1 MEEHIK
7 SEHRIIIIDGMRI
20 HVQLA
25 GLGQP
30 LILVHGLGG
39 PLMWQRVIE
48 PLSHDFRVV
57 VVDLPGFGDSECLR
71 EPYSTIHYAEFLFN
85 FLNVLKIERAT
96 LVGISYGAQIA
107 VHVAHQHPDWVEK
120 LVLISSTG
128 LMTYTALMNN
138 TLFWVIFSSIAKHIV
153 LKSKW
158 LTCGIAR
165 LSFYN
170 IRSRPKD
177 LCDKYYAQLS
187 PTGKR
192 DALLNGMRNSVTKDP
207 TFCTKLSELRTPTL
221 IVWGKQDR
229 TVPSGYA
236 SRFQQCIPHSEVRIF
251 RDCAH
256 SLPLEKPQEL
266 CDAIAQFIK
275 SNSFLTI
282 ER

>member
-1 MEEHIK
+1 MEEKITP
-7 SEHRIIIIDGMRI
+7 EHRTIIIDGMRI

-25 GLGQP
+25 GFGQP
-30 LILVHGLGG
+30 LILIHGLGG

-48 PLSHDFRVV
+48 PLSRDFRVV
-57 VVDLPGFGDSECLR
+57 VVDLPGFGESECLK
-71 EPYSTIHYAEFLFN
+71 EYYSTVQYAEFLIH
-85 FLNVLKIERAT
+85 FLNALNIERAT

-107 VHVAHQHPDWVEK
+107 AHVAHQHPDRVEK

-128 LMTYTALMNN
+128 LMTYTALMHI
-138 TLFWVIFSSIAKHIV
+138 TIFWVIFSFIAKHIV

-165 LSFYN
+165 LSFYD
-170 IRSRPKD
+170 IKSRPKD

-187 PTGKR
+187 LTGKR
-192 DALLNGMRNSVTKDP
+192 DALLNGMRNSITKDS

-229 TVPSGYA
+229 TVPSKYA
-236 SRFQQCIPHSEVRIF
+236 SRFQQCIPHSAVRIL

-266 CDAIAQFIK
+266 CDAIVQFIK
-275 SNSFLTI
+275 SETV
-282 ER
+282 